1 MPFAASAWVFHVGVL
16 LYIINRDEISEM
28 KLPWMVLLFLL
39 PVLGAFSPSAQR
51 DRSPRC
57 P

>member
-1 MPFAASAWVFHVGVL
+1 MPFAAAAWVFHVGVL
-16 LYIINRDEISEM
+16 LYIIKRDEISEM
-28 KLPWMVLLFLL
+28 KFPWMVLLFLL